1 MHKPV
6 LAILAAGMGSRYGG
20 LKQIDP
26 MDEWGNIIIDFDI
39 YDAKRAGFQDV
50 VFIIKKE
57 IEHDFKERIGKR
69 MEGRMNVRYAYQEL
83 DKLPQGFSVP
93 EGRQKPWGTTHA
105 VLCARE
111 EVDGRPFAI
120 INADDY
126 YGPHAFSELY
136 QFLSRGS
143 DPNAHA
149 MVGYNIENTLTEF
162 GSVARGICVVNE
174 KGYLTDI
181 TERLKVVK
189 TEECAAFTVDGE
201 HFTPIPKGTVVSM
214 NCWGFMNGIFDRL
227 DSGFRSNFEAGVRSN
242 PEKYEDLLPNAV
254 RYALGDGKTSVKV
267 LNTPDRWFGVTYK
280 EDKPDAIEALKKL
293 KQKGLYSEK
302 LWD

>member
-1 MHKPV
+1 MQMPV

-26 MDEWGNIIIDFDI
+26 MDDHGNIIIDFDI
-39 YDAKRAGFQDV
+39 YDAKRAGFEDV
-50 VFIIKKE
+50 VFIIKRE

-69 MEGRMNVRYAYQEL
+69 MEARMRVSYAYQEL
-83 DKLPQGFSVP
+83 GMLPQGFLVP

-111 EVDGRPFAI
+111 AIAGRPFAI

-126 YGPHAFSELY
+126 YGPHAFEELY
-136 QFLSRGS
+136 KFLSRS
-143 DPNAHA
+143 SSKDAHA
-149 MVGYNIENTLTEF
+149 MVGYNIENTLTDF

-174 KGYLTDI
+174 DAYLTDI
-181 TERLKVVK
+181 VERTKVVK
-189 TEECAAFTVDGE
+189 TDACAAFTLDGE
-201 HFTPIPKGTVVSM
+201 HYTPIPKGTVVSM
-214 NCWGFMNGIFDRL
+214 NCWGFMDGIFDGLAARFAANWET
-227 DSGFRSNFEAGVRSN
+227 GIRSN
-242 PEKYEDLLPNAV
+242 PLKYEDLLPNAV

-267 LNTPDRWFGVTYK
+267 LGTPDRWFGVTYQ
-280 EDKPDAIEALKKL
+280 EDKPDTIKAIAALKA
-293 KQKGLYSEK
+293 KGLYSEK